1 MRYIIYVAYK
11 QSPNIHTQK
20 LILYNDSEAPSVEF
34 TGGIYTWWNLLA
46 CLESFFQM
54 RKLNPLSY
62 AIISHY
68 NFQTLHNNFFLIFLK
83 FTIQITMLNGKKSKI
98 NEPTTPRSLPV
109 CMHALIPL
117 KIYHSVLLYV
127 IEEL

>member
-83 FTIQITMLNGKKSKI
+83 FTIQITMLNVKEVKD
-98 NEPTTPRSLPV
+98 
-109 CMHALIPL
+109 
-117 KIYHSVLLYV
+117 
-127 IEEL
+127 